1 MSKTIFCSKCG
12 SPLKLSDT
20 VCKCGNLMSLSDKN
34 KITSTLS
41 KIESFKLISKSPKN
55 EVNTS
60 LGKMPEYNLAK
71 TYYRGSS
78 AKRDYEAKVGF
89 IKDNLIPQITEW
101 KDIVQ
106 DADAILAKEKV
117 ELYGRILGITD
128 FIIND
133 FYGPFRVNNTDLQI
147 FEEYRDFSK
156 YELSKLLHDYNIE
169 LDDIQTSDFGTIGID
184 VFNSI
189 GNTLHNGSFL
199 KLADKDEIT
208 DTDLKTVKAEIA
220 VAIAGE
226 IIKGIT
232 NMVSQNSDAIRNV
245 RTADSNLN
253 EKLSHISNV
262 YSSLR
267 IEEQEINKHKQL
279 FDKSDA
285 IIETCYNNI
294 LKPIVEELK
303 KDPIYIV
310 YEKARIPYNLQ
321 QNKIEIENKAL
332 NIEVQISFW
341 HCLISN
347 AKSNFNTYLK
357 KRLQNLESFEDY
369 NNLNDKLKEK
379 KHKSLKEKK
388 QYDINCFNAF
398 KNFEKEHRREL
409 KKIPA
414 FVNNHKT
421 VVKFN
426 EVLKQVKTNIKK

>member
-1 MSKTIFCSKCG
+1 MLNLIFCSNCG
-12 SPLKLSDT
+12 SPLKLSDET
-20 VCKCGNLMSLSDKN
+20 CKCGIKMSLLEKKVISDKF
-34 KITSTLS
+34 S
-41 KIESFKLISKSPKN
+41 KIESSKLINKSPANAVSRALEKI
-55 EVNTS
+55 
-60 LGKMPEYNLAK
+60 PEYTLEK
-71 TYYRGSS
+71 KYYRGSS
-78 AKRDYEAKVGF
+78 AKRDYKAKVQF

-101 KDIVQ
+101 KNIVQ
-106 DADAILAKEKV
+106 EADTILAKDKV

-133 FYGPFRVNNTDLQI
+133 FYGPFRVKNNDLQI
-147 FEEYRDFSK
+147 FEEYRDFSI
-156 YELSKLLHDYNIE
+156 YELSKVMHDYNIE
-169 LDDIQTSDFGTIGID
+169 LDDMQTTNFETIGID

-189 GNTLHNGSFL
+189 SDTLHNGSFL
-199 KLADKDEIT
+199 EIADKDKIT
-208 DTDLKTVKAEIA
+208 DSDLKNVKTELG

-226 IIKGIT
+226 VIKGIT

-267 IEEQEINKHKQL
+267 IEEQEINKNKQL

-285 IIETCYNNI
+285 IIDTCYINI

-310 YEKARIPYNLQ
+310 YEKERIPHNLK
-321 QNKIEIENKAL
+321 QNKAEIENQAL
-332 NIEVQISFW
+332 NVKVQISFW
-341 HCLISN
+341 RCLLST
-347 AKSNFNTYLK
+347 AKLNFNTYLNR
-357 KRLQNLESFEDY
+357 RLLNIESLEDY
-369 NNLNDKLKEK
+369 NLLNNKLKEK
-379 KHKSLKEKK
+379 IQYETKCFIAFEK
-388 QYDINCFNAF
+388 
-398 KNFEKEHRREL
+398 FEKEHRNQL

-414 FVNNHKT
+414 YVNNHKT